1 MDDARISS
9 LETTVADLAQKI
21 PSEADFREAWLRD
34 SILEKAL
41 KSRETFGPE
50 QVLEVANKYY
60 NWVKTGRT
68 DIVH

>member
-1 MDDARISS
+1 MDDTRISS

-41 KSRETFGPE
+41 KSRETLGPE

>member
-1 MDDARISS
+1 MDDARISR

-41 KSRETFGPE
+41 KSRETCGPE

>member
-9 LETTVADLAQKI
+9 LEITVADLAQKI

-41 KSRETFGPE
+41 KSRETWGPE

>member
-21 PSEADFREAWLRD
+21 PSEADFSEAWLRD

-41 KSRETFGPE
+41 KSRETWGPE